1 MEITSLK
8 FEGEALHILDQR
20 KLPFKFIDIPC
31 KTREEVWE
39 AINKMMIRGAP
50 AIGVAAAYGM
60 YLGVKNLSREKEKF
74 FKELKKTKEYLDSA
88 RPTAVNLKWAT
99 GRVYKIAKKNEDK
112 TVSSIKQLILK
123 EALAMEKEDA
133 KRNYCIGE
141 YGSALFKDNDTIMTI
156 CNTGALATVAY
167 GTAFSVIRKAFKK
180 YKNIKAI
187 ALETR
192 PYLQGARLTALELKE
207 AGIPFHLI
215 TDNMSGFI
223 MNKGLVNGVVVGADR
238 IALNGDTANKIGTYT
253 LSVLAMYHKIPFYVV
268 APISTIDPD
277 MPDGKEI
284 PIEERNP
291 DEVTHCGGKRIAPE
305 GIEVYNPAFD
315 VTPNRLID
323 AIITDKGILRQPF
336 EKSIKKILK
345 NNSTRP

>member
-1 MEITSLK
+1 MEIRSLK
-8 FEGEALHILDQR
+8 FDGEVLHILDQR
-20 KLPFKFIDIPC
+20 KLPFEFINVPC
-31 KTREEVWE
+31 KTEKDVWK

-60 YLGVKNLSREKEKF
+60 YLGIKNFTGTSGDLLKRLKEV
-74 FKELKKTKEYLDSA
+74 KEYLDTA

-99 GRVYKIAKKNEDK
+99 ER
-112 TVSSIKQLILK
+112 ILK
-123 EALAMEKEDA
+123 LAEKFKDLPSEELKQTILSEAIAMEKEDA
-133 KRNYCIGE
+133 ERNFKIGE
-141 YGSALFKDNDTIMTI
+141 FGSALFKDGDTIMTI

-167 GTAFSVIRKAFKK
+167 GTAFSVIRRSFEK
-180 YKNIKAI
+180 YKDIKAI

-223 MNKGLVNGVVVGADR
+223 MSKGLVSGIVVGADR
-238 IALNGDTANKIGTYT
+238 IASNGDTANKIGTYT
-253 LSVLAMYHKIPFYVV
+253 LAVLAMYHKIPFYVA
-268 APISTIDPD
+268 APISTIDPHIES
-277 MPDGKEI
+277 GAEI

-305 GIEVYNPAFD
+305 GIKVYNPAFD

-323 AIITDKGILRQPF
+323 AIITDKGVIRKPF
-336 EKSIKKILK
+336 KESIKNILK
-345 NNSTRP
+345 

>member
-1 MEITSLK
+1 MEIRSLK
-8 FEGEALHILDQR
+8 FDGEVLHILDQR
-20 KLPFKFIDIPC
+20 RLPFEFIDVPC
-31 KTREEVWE
+31 KTEKDVWQ

-60 YLGVKNLSREKEKF
+60 YLGAKNLSLKKETF
-74 FKELKKTKEYLDSA
+74 LKELKKIKEYLDSA

-99 GRVYKIAKKNEDK
+99 QRIYEVAEKNKDSKELKKI
-112 TVSSIKQLILK
+112 ILQ
-123 EALAMEKEDA
+123 EAMAMEKEDA
-133 KRNYCIGE
+133 ERNYRIGE

-167 GTAFSVIRKAFKK
+167 GTAFSVIKRSFEK
-180 YKNIKAI
+180 YKNIKVI

-207 AGIPFHLI
+207 AHIPFHLI

-223 MNKGLVNGVVVGADR
+223 MSKNMVNGVVVGADR
-238 IALNGDTANKIGTYT
+238 IASNGDTANKIGTYT
-253 LSVLAMYHKIPFYVV
+253 LAVLAMYHKIPFYVA

-277 MPDGKEI
+277 IASGEEI

-305 GIEVYNPAFD
+305 GIKVYNPAFD
-315 VTPNRLID
+315 ITPNRLID
-323 AIITDKGILRQPF
+323 AIITDRGVLKKPF
-336 EKSIKKILK
+336 TESIKEILK
-345 NNSTRP
+345 K

>member
-1 MEITSLK
+1 MEIKSLR
-8 FEGEALHILDQR
+8 FDGEVLHILDQR
-20 KLPFKFIDIPC
+20 KLPFEFIDVPC
-31 KTREEVWE
+31 KTDKDVWE

-60 YLGVKNLSREKEKF
+60 YLGIKDFTGTSEEF
-74 FKELKKTKEYLDSA
+74 FKKLREVKDYLDTA

-99 GRVYKIAKKNEDK
+99 DR
-112 TVSSIKQLILK
+112 ILK
-123 EALAMEKEDA
+123 LAERFRNLPVEELKQTILSEAIAMEKEDA
-133 KRNYCIGE
+133 ERNFSIGE
-141 YGSALFKDNDTIMTI
+141 FGSTLFKDGDTIMTI

-167 GTAFSVIRKAFKK
+167 GTAFSVIRRSFEK
-180 YKNIKAI
+180 YKDIKAI

-223 MNKGLVNGVVVGADR
+223 MSKGLVNGIVVGADR
-238 IALNGDTANKIGTYT
+238 IASNGDTANKIGTYT
-253 LSVLAMYHKIPFYVV
+253 LAVLAMYHKIPFYVA
-268 APISTIDPD
+268 APISTIDSSIES
-277 MPDGKEI
+277 GTEI

-305 GIEVYNPAFD
+305 GIKVYNPAFD

-323 AIITDKGILRQPF
+323 AIITDKGIIRKPF
-336 EKSIKKILK
+336 KEGIKKILK
-345 NNSTRP
+345 

>member
-1 MEITSLK
+1 MDIRSLK
-8 FEGEALHILDQR
+8 FDGEILHILDQR
-20 KLPFKFIDIPC
+20 KLPFEFIDVPC
-31 KTREEVWE
+31 KTIEDVWE
-39 AINKMMIRGAP
+39 AINKMKIRGAP

-60 YLGVKNLSREKEKF
+60 YLGIKNLQNDKNKF
-74 FKELKKTKEYLDSA
+74 FKKLYESKKYLDSA

-99 GRVYKIAKKNEDK
+99 SRIVDLAE
-112 TVSSIKQLILK
+112 SIKNKSVSEIKNAILSG
-123 EALAMEKEDA
+123 AIAMEKEDA
-133 KRNYCIGE
+133 ERNFSIGE
-141 YGSALFKDNDTIMTI
+141 FGSSLFTDGDTIMTI

-167 GTAFSVIRKAFKK
+167 GTAFSVIRRSFEKH
-180 YKNIKAI
+180 KNIKAI

-223 MNKGLVNGVVVGADR
+223 MSKGLVNGIVVGADR
-238 IALNGDTANKIGTYT
+238 IASNGDTANKIGTYT
-253 LSVLAMYHKIPFYVV
+253 LAVLAMYHKIPFYVA
-268 APISTIDPD
+268 APISTIDPEIES
-277 MPDGKEI
+277 GAEI

-305 GIEVYNPAFD
+305 GIQVYNPAFD

-323 AIITDKGILRQPF
+323 AIITDKGVLRKPF
-336 EKSIKKILK
+336 KKSIKDILK
-345 NNSTRP
+345 

>member
-1 MEITSLK
+1 MEIRSLK
-8 FEGEALHILDQR
+8 FDGEVLHILDQR
-20 KLPFKFIDIPC
+20 RLPFEFIDVPC
-31 KTREEVWE
+31 KTEKDVWQ

-60 YLGVKNLSREKEKF
+60 YLGAKNLPLKKETF
-74 FKELKKTKEYLDSA
+74 LKELKKIKEYLDSA

-99 GRVYKIAKKNEDK
+99 QRIYEVAEKNKDSKELKKI
-112 TVSSIKQLILK
+112 ILQ
-123 EALAMEKEDA
+123 EAMAMEKEDA
-133 KRNYCIGE
+133 ERNYRIGE

-167 GTAFSVIRKAFKK
+167 GTAFSVIKRSFEK
-180 YKNIKAI
+180 YKNIKVI

-207 AGIPFHLI
+207 AHIPFHLI

-223 MNKGLVNGVVVGADR
+223 MSKNMVNGVVVGADR
-238 IALNGDTANKIGTYT
+238 IASNGDTANKIGTYT
-253 LSVLAMYHKIPFYVV
+253 LAVLAMYHKIPFYVA

-277 MPDGKEI
+277 IASGEEI

-305 GIEVYNPAFD
+305 GIKVYNPAFD
-315 VTPNRLID
+315 ITPNRLID
-323 AIITDKGILRQPF
+323 AIITDRGVLKKPF
-336 EKSIKKILK
+336 TESIKEILK
-345 NNSTRP
+345 K

>member
-1 MEITSLK
+1 MEIRSLK
-8 FEGEALHILDQR
+8 FDGEVLHILDQR
-20 KLPFKFIDIPC
+20 KLPFEFINVPC
-31 KTREEVWE
+31 KTEKDVWE

-60 YLGVKNLSREKEKF
+60 YLGIKNFTGTSGDLLKRLKEV
-74 FKELKKTKEYLDSA
+74 KEYLDTA

-99 GRVYKIAKKNEDK
+99 ER
-112 TVSSIKQLILK
+112 ILK
-123 EALAMEKEDA
+123 LAEKFKDLPSEELKQTILSEAIAMEKEDA
-133 KRNYCIGE
+133 ERNFKIGE
-141 YGSALFKDNDTIMTI
+141 FGSALFKDGDTIMTI

-167 GTAFSVIRKAFKK
+167 GTAFSVIRRSFEK
-180 YKNIKAI
+180 YKDIKAI

-223 MNKGLVNGVVVGADR
+223 MSKGLVSGIVVGADR
-238 IALNGDTANKIGTYT
+238 IASNGDTANKIGTYT
-253 LSVLAMYHKIPFYVV
+253 LAVLAMYHKIPFYVA
-268 APISTIDPD
+268 APISTIDPHIES
-277 MPDGKEI
+277 GAEI

-305 GIEVYNPAFD
+305 GIKVYNPAFD

-323 AIITDKGILRQPF
+323 AIITDKGVIRKPF
-336 EKSIKKILK
+336 KESIKNILK
-345 NNSTRP
+345 

>member
-1 MEITSLK
+1 MEIRSLK
-8 FEGEALHILDQR
+8 FDGEVLHILDQR
-20 KLPFKFIDIPC
+20 KLPFEFIDVPC
-31 KTREEVWE
+31 KSDKDVWE

-60 YLGVKNLSREKEKF
+60 YLGIKNFTGTSEEL
-74 FKELKKTKEYLDSA
+74 LKKLREVKEYLDTA

-99 GRVYKIAKKNEDK
+99 ER
-112 TVSSIKQLILK
+112 ILK
-123 EALAMEKEDA
+123 LAERFKNLPPEELKQTILSEAIAMEKEDA
-133 KRNYCIGE
+133 ERNFKIGE
-141 YGSALFKDNDTIMTI
+141 FGSTLFKDGDTIMTI

-167 GTAFSVIRKAFKK
+167 GTAFSVIRRSFEK
-180 YKNIKAI
+180 YKDIKAI

-223 MNKGLVNGVVVGADR
+223 MSKGLVNGIVVGADR
-238 IALNGDTANKIGTYT
+238 IASNGDTANKIGTYT
-253 LSVLAMYHKIPFYVV
+253 LAVLAMYHKIPFYVA
-268 APISTIDPD
+268 APISTIDPNIES
-277 MPDGKEI
+277 GAEI

-291 DEVTHCGGKRIAPE
+291 DEVTHCGGRRIAPE
-305 GIEVYNPAFD
+305 GIKVYNPAFD

-323 AIITDKGILRQPF
+323 AIITDKGVIRKPF
-336 EKSIKKILK
+336 KESIKNILK
-345 NNSTRP
+345 

>member
-1 MEITSLK
+1 MEIRSLR
-8 FEGEALHILDQR
+8 FDGEVLHILDQR
-20 KLPFKFIDIPC
+20 KLPFEFIDVSC
-31 KTREEVWE
+31 KSDKDVWE

-60 YLGVKNLSREKEKF
+60 YLGIKNFTGTSEDLLKRLKEV
-74 FKELKKTKEYLDSA
+74 KEYLDTA

-99 GRVYKIAKKNEDK
+99 ER
-112 TVSSIKQLILK
+112 ILK
-123 EALAMEKEDA
+123 LAEKFKNLPPEELKQAILSEAIAMEKEDA
-133 KRNYCIGE
+133 ERNFKIGE
-141 YGSALFKDNDTIMTI
+141 FGSALFKDGDTIMTI

-167 GTAFSVIRKAFKK
+167 GTAFSVIRRSFEK
-180 YKNIKAI
+180 YKDIKAI

-223 MNKGLVNGVVVGADR
+223 MSKGLVSGIVVGADR
-238 IALNGDTANKIGTYT
+238 IASNGDTANKIGTYT
-253 LSVLAMYHKIPFYVV
+253 LAVLAMYHKIPFYVA
-268 APISTIDPD
+268 APISTIDPHIES
-277 MPDGKEI
+277 GAEI

-305 GIEVYNPAFD
+305 GIKVYNPAFD

-323 AIITDKGILRQPF
+323 AIITDKGIIRKPF
-336 EKSIKKILK
+336 KESIKDILK
-345 NNSTRP
+345 

>member
-1 MEITSLK
+1 MEIRSLR
-8 FEGEALHILDQR
+8 FDGEVLHILDQR
-20 KLPFKFIDIPC
+20 KLPFEFIDVPC
-31 KTREEVWE
+31 KTDKDVWE

-60 YLGVKNLSREKEKF
+60 YLGIKDFTGTSEEF
-74 FKELKKTKEYLDSA
+74 FKKLREVKDYLDTA

-99 GRVYKIAKKNEDK
+99 DRTLKLAERFRNLPVEEL
-112 TVSSIKQLILK
+112 KQTILS
-123 EALAMEKEDA
+123 EAIAMEKEDA
-133 KRNYCIGE
+133 ERNFSIGE
-141 YGSALFKDNDTIMTI
+141 FGSTLFKDGDTIMTI

-167 GTAFSVIRKAFKK
+167 GTAFSVIRRSFEK
-180 YKNIKAI
+180 YKDIKAI

-223 MNKGLVNGVVVGADR
+223 MSKGLVNGIVVGADR
-238 IALNGDTANKIGTYT
+238 IASNGDTANKIGTYT
-253 LSVLAMYHKIPFYVV
+253 LAVLAMYHKIPFYVA
-268 APISTIDPD
+268 APISTIDPSIES
-277 MPDGKEI
+277 GAEI

-305 GIEVYNPAFD
+305 GIKVYNPAFD

-323 AIITDKGILRQPF
+323 AIITDKGIIRKPF
-336 EKSIKKILK
+336 KEGIKKILK
-345 NNSTRP
+345 

>member
-1 MEITSLK
+1 MEIRSLK
-8 FEGEALHILDQR
+8 FDGEVLHILDQR
-20 KLPFKFIDIPC
+20 KLPFEFINVPC
-31 KTREEVWE
+31 KTEKDVWE

-60 YLGVKNLSREKEKF
+60 YLGIKNFTGTSGDLLKRLKEV
-74 FKELKKTKEYLDSA
+74 KEYLDTA

-99 GRVYKIAKKNEDK
+99 ER
-112 TVSSIKQLILK
+112 ILK
-123 EALAMEKEDA
+123 LAEKFKDLPSEELKQTILSEAIAMEKEDA
-133 KRNYCIGE
+133 ERNFKIGE
-141 YGSALFKDNDTIMTI
+141 FGSALFKDGDTIMTI

-167 GTAFSVIRKAFKK
+167 GTAFSVIRRSFEK
-180 YKNIKAI
+180 YKDIKAI

-223 MNKGLVNGVVVGADR
+223 MSKGLVSGIVVGADR
-238 IALNGDTANKIGTYT
+238 IASNGDTANKIGTYT
-253 LSVLAMYHKIPFYVV
+253 LAVLAMYHKIPFYVA
-268 APISTIDPD
+268 APISTIDPHIES
-277 MPDGKEI
+277 GAEI

-305 GIEVYNPAFD
+305 GIKVYNPAFD

-323 AIITDKGILRQPF
+323 AIITDKGVIRKPF
-336 EKSIKKILK
+336 KESIKDILK
-345 NNSTRP
+345 

>member
-1 MEITSLK
+1 MEIRSLK
-8 FEGEALHILDQR
+8 FDGEVLHILDQR
-20 KLPFKFIDIPC
+20 RLPFEFIDVPC
-31 KTREEVWE
+31 KTEKDVWQ

-60 YLGVKNLSREKEKF
+60 YLGAKNLPLKKETF
-74 FKELKKTKEYLDSA
+74 LKELKRIKEYLDSA

-99 GRVYKIAKKNEDK
+99 QRIYEVAEKNKDSKELKKI
-112 TVSSIKQLILK
+112 ILQ
-123 EALAMEKEDA
+123 EAMAMEKEDA
-133 KRNYCIGE
+133 ERNYRIGE

-167 GTAFSVIRKAFKK
+167 GTAFSVIKRSFEK
-180 YKNIKAI
+180 YKNIKVI

-207 AGIPFHLI
+207 AHIPFHLI

-223 MNKGLVNGVVVGADR
+223 MSKNMVNGVVVGADR
-238 IALNGDTANKIGTYT
+238 IASNGDTANKIGTYT
-253 LSVLAMYHKIPFYVV
+253 LAVLAMYHKIPFYVA

-277 MPDGKEI
+277 IATGEEI

-305 GIEVYNPAFD
+305 GIKVYNPAFD
-315 VTPNRLID
+315 ITPNKLID
-323 AIITDKGILRQPF
+323 AIITDRGVLKKPF
-336 EKSIKKILK
+336 TESIKEILK
-345 NNSTRP
+345 K

>member
-1 MEITSLK
+1 MEIRSLK
-8 FEGEALHILDQR
+8 FDGEVLHILDQR
-20 KLPFKFIDIPC
+20 KLPFEFIDVPC
-31 KTREEVWE
+31 KSDKDVWE

-60 YLGVKNLSREKEKF
+60 YLGIKNFTGTSEEL
-74 FKELKKTKEYLDSA
+74 LKKLREVKEYLDTA

-99 GRVYKIAKKNEDK
+99 ER
-112 TVSSIKQLILK
+112 ILK
-123 EALAMEKEDA
+123 LAERFKNLPPEELKQTILSEAIAMEKEDA
-133 KRNYCIGE
+133 ERNFKIGE
-141 YGSALFKDNDTIMTI
+141 FGSTLFKDGDTIMTI

-167 GTAFSVIRKAFKK
+167 GTAFSVIRRSFEK
-180 YKNIKAI
+180 YKDIKAI

-223 MNKGLVNGVVVGADR
+223 MSKGLVNGIVVGADR
-238 IALNGDTANKIGTYT
+238 IASNGDTANKIGTYT
-253 LSVLAMYHKIPFYVV
+253 LAVLAMYHKIPFYVA
-268 APISTIDPD
+268 APISTIDPHIES
-277 MPDGKEI
+277 GAEI

-291 DEVTHCGGKRIAPE
+291 DEVTHCGGKRITPE
-305 GIEVYNPAFD
+305 GIKVYNPAFD

-323 AIITDKGILRQPF
+323 AIITDKGIIRKPF
-336 EKSIKKILK
+336 KEEIKNILK
-345 NNSTRP
+345 